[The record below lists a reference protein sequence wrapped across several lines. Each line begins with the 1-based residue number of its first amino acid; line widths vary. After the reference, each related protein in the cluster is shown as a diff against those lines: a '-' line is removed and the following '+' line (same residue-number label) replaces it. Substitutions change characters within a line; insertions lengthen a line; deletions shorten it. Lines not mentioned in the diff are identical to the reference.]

1 MIVDINC
8 NELQPHALTII
19 LWCALWCNIPLLLQ
33 IEMIKMYNL
42 KMNLSIVCW
51 HVPDWFT
58 SAVLDDSSKQ
68 QTFSMDPAASR
79 KFKLDSVSKK
89 IIDAYFCKNW
99 NLLKIVIFRAKLN
112 VEIRISSTISL
123 ILFCRSVKRFKNS
136 TNFFIKIINWLNSFQ
151 PVFLILFWKTNK
163 LPQPEHCII
172 QDLLARMIK
181 KPTHLQM
188 FDI

>member
-1 MIVDINC
+1 MYVSECNQILMIVDINC

-79 KFKLDSVSKK
+79 QFKLDSVSKK
-89 IIDAYFCKNW
+89 KLLMIIF
-99 NLLKIVIFRAKLN
+99 V
-112 VEIRISSTISL
+112 RIGIY
-123 ILFCRSVKRFKNS
+123 
-136 TNFFIKIINWLNSFQ
+136 
-151 PVFLILFWKTNK
+151 
-163 LPQPEHCII
+163 
-172 QDLLARMIK
+172 
-181 KPTHLQM
+181 
-188 FDI
+188 

>member
-33 IEMIKMYNL
+33 IEMIKIYNL

-68 QTFSMDPAASR
+68 QTFDPAASR
-79 KFKLDSVSKK
+79 QFKLDSVSKK
-89 IIDAYFCKNW
+89 SFCKDW

-136 TNFFIKIINWLNSFQ
+136 TNFFIKIINWFQ

-163 LPQPEHCII
+163 LPLPEHCII